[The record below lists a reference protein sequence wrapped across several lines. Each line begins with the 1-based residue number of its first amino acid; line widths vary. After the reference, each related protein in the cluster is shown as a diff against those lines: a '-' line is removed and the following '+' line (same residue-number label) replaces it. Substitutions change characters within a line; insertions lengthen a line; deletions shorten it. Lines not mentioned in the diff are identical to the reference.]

1 MEVNSLTVLS
11 WNVRSLTSSRI
22 ADVHCYGTQHNTDII
37 LLQETGDK
45 CGTALKLNGYVGH
58 HLQVSVGVRGVST
71 YVKSTIPSVLLV
83 APDIK
88 DGIESVCVEVHFQD
102 CVMNVINLYVSS
114 NSFGV
119 TALPDPIFQGVMTLV
134 AGDLNARHR
143 SLESGG
149 KTNVNDTRLVQFLSD
164 FPQARLLGS
173 QEATHI
179 QGGRLDYACLVNY
192 QGVTGISIVIS
203 DLLSDHFAI
212 GIRLPLTKRK
222 VQCDRKR
229 LSLPKDKVDHFI

>member
-1 MEVNSLTVLS
+1 
-11 WNVRSLTSSRI
+11 
-22 ADVHCYGTQHNTDII
+22 
-37 LLQETGDK
+37 
-45 CGTALKLNGYVGH
+45 
-58 HLQVSVGVRGVST
+58 
-71 YVKSTIPSVLLV
+71 
-83 APDIK
+83 
-88 DGIESVCVEVHFQD
+88 
-102 CVMNVINLYVSS
+102 MNVINLYVSS
-114 NSFGV
+114 NCFGV

-149 KTNVNDTRLVQFLSD
+149 KTNVNGTRLVQFLSD

-192 QGVTGISIVIS
+192 QGATGISNVIS

-222 VQCDRKR
+222 VHCDRKR
-229 LSLPKDKVDHFI
+229 LSLPKDKVDHFISKISLWYDNYRPTCIDKFYRDMVCAIETVLCDNQHAAKQRYTRSRAKQYSNDKVLQGHSRMLRVAHKNGRIWTGCCYQGHTPRDS